1 MTLSELLLF
10 NPKTKKELINFVRD
24 NGLSYKVKSYRIE
37 VYGLV
42 LSDFGEVD
50 VVYFRNGSIITYIN
64 VSVKRAGID
73 FADLSELCYGLFGKP
88 YMDNTNHITD
98 NPEINWQRGHLSAPT
113 YDGTIYLVGAPFD
126 NWKLN
131 PRKHSALQ
139 GSLPLFGIS
148 MLGGLVWGLLFYLL
162 FGFGV
167 GHTLL
172 LFTLSMAGGVV
183 FGLVMFI
190 ALEVIPR
197 FEVKYADK
205 KRKNKF
211 KKLDAHMLN
220 EYGKG
225 RFSTGLSSLAR
236 MHYLLGNQPKEYP
249 ARVFTDDGR
258 IHIAYVKGRGIK
270 ERTILYSEIQYFCG
284 SMYHP
289 WITVSCKDG
298 SVVNLSQIEEGYDE
312 IIAYIEDSLGYNS
325 ERTMAIEE
333 LIYNSIVEFDPGS
346 IIALG
351 GDPSQFREN
360 AKYFARRIS
369 LMDDPNPE
377 NVYVIVNTLDD
388 EPLVY
393 EELNN
398 KIYNGLVEAG
408 LI

>member
-64 VSVKRAGID
+64 VSVKRAGVD

-190 ALEVIPR
+190 ALEVITR

-220 EYGKG
+220 EYGKE

-249 ARVFTDDGR
+249 ARVFTDDCR

-377 NVYVIVNTLDD
+377 NVYDIVNTLDD